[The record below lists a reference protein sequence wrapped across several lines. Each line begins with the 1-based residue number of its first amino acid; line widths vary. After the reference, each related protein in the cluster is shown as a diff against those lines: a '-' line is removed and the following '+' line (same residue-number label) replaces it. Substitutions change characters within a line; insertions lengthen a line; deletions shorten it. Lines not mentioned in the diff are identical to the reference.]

1 MGILDGIVDWL
12 ATQVMNLLD
21 LASTSVLGALDCN
34 MDTFKR
40 YFPAASAM
48 YEIFIWTAIGLV
60 LLNLVWQLYR
70 CYGAGFDIDTENP
83 TNLVV
88 RSVIFLLLI
97 WYCDDIVNLALQ
109 IGGTP
114 YNWILDSNLPGVQF
128 GDFNS
133 VLLVIIGVIANGSVA
148 LIALIL
154 VMVLAWNYLKL
165 LLEAAER
172 YEMIEAVE
180 TLLGSIEYKE
190 LVEKYVGRRSLL
202 RLAIALR
209 EQYIQEKTDSLH
221 KEYVNSL
228 ITSVKKELSVRSS
241 TTAVPD
247 IDLYQILMNQHKV
260 QVFHDVVKMIKKPR
274 VIQAQNLY
282 SYRVVAQSSP
292 FSGALAMQKVSRSK
306 TVFSDA
312 FKEYNDPYKF
322 LQVLKGKD
330 IPASVSYTHL
340 RAHET

>member
-21 LASTSVLGALDCN
+21 LASTSVLGALGCN

-40 YFPAASAM
+40 YFPAASSM

-83 TNLVV
+83 INLVV

-114 YNWILDSNLPGVQF
+114 YTWILDSSLPGVQF

-133 VLLVIIGVIANGSVA
+133 VLLIIIGVIANGSVA

-154 VMVLAWNYLKL
+154 VVILAWNYLKL

-172 YEMIEAVE
+172 YVV
-180 TLLGSIEYKE
+180 LGI
-190 LVEKYVGRRSLL
+190 LVFTAP
-202 RLAIALR
+202 LAFAMGAARGTNNIFKSWCR
-209 EQYIQEKTDSLH
+209 
-221 KEYVNSL
+221 
-228 ITSVKKELSVRSS
+228 
-241 TTAVPD
+241 
-247 IDLYQILMNQHKV
+247 M
-260 QVFHDVVKMIKKPR
+260 
-274 VIQAQNLY
+274 
-282 SYRVVAQSSP
+282 
-292 FSGALAMQKVSRSK
+292 FSGQLLLLIIHS
-306 TVFSDA
+306 
-312 FKEYNDPYKF
+312 
-322 LQVLKGKD
+322 LQN
-330 IPASVSYTHL
+330 IYYTL
-340 RAHET
+340 YYR

>member
-21 LASTSVLGALDCN
+21 LASTSVLGALGCN

-83 TNLVV
+83 INLVV

-97 WYCDDIVNLALQ
+97 WYCDDIVNLALR

-114 YNWILDSNLPGVQF
+114 YNWILDSTLPGVQF

-154 VMVLAWNYLKL
+154 VVILAWNYLKL

-172 YEMIEAVE
+172 YVEATGGRLTFEYV
-180 TLLGSIEYKE
+180 LLSGINDTPTCARE
-190 LVEKYVGRRSLL
+190 LVELLGGRTSMLNVIPYNPVEGL
-202 RLAIALR
+202 PYKTPSADAI
-209 EQYIQEKTDSLH
+209 H
-221 KEYVNSL
+221 KFR
-228 ITSVKKELSVRSS
+228 K
-241 TTAVPD
+241 
-247 IDLYQILMNQHKV
+247 ILVEGGINVLFRQRKG
-260 QVFHDVVKMIKKPR
+260 DR
-274 VIQAQNLY
+274 IQAACGQLRRLRGEPVPVPVLHNL
-282 SYRVVAQSSP
+282 
-292 FSGALAMQKVSRSK
+292 G
-306 TVFSDA
+306 T
-312 FKEYNDPYKF
+312 
-322 LQVLKGKD
+322 
-330 IPASVSYTHL
+330 
-340 RAHET
+340 

>member
-172 YEMIEAVE
+172 LE
-180 TLLGSIEYKE
+180 TYQKKGYDTDWIHQRLLSIRVCNE
-190 LVEKYVGRRSLL
+190 LTAEW
-202 RLAIALR
+202 
-209 EQYIQEKTDSLH
+209 QERGVQQG
-221 KEYVNSL
+221 KEY
-228 ITSVKKELSVRSS
+228 ITQKE
-241 TTAVPD
+241 TADQGP
-247 IDLYQILMNQHKV
+247 
-260 QVFHDVVKMIKKPR
+260 P
-274 VIQAQNLY
+274 
-282 SYRVVAQSSP
+282 
-292 FSGALAMQKVSRSK
+292 
-306 TVFSDA
+306 
-312 FKEYNDPYKF
+312 
-322 LQVLKGKD
+322 
-330 IPASVSYTHL
+330 
-340 RAHET
+340 

>member
-21 LASTSVLGALDCN
+21 LASTSVLGALGCN

-83 TNLVV
+83 INLVV

-114 YNWILDSNLPGVQF
+114 YNWILDSSLPGVQF

-154 VMVLAWNYLKL
+154 VVILAWNYLKL

-172 YEMIEAVE
+172 YVVLGILVFTAPLAFAMGAARGTNNIFKSWCRMFGGQLLLLIMNAWCLKLFVNMVIEFLANP
-180 TLLGSIEYKE
+180 L
-190 LVEKYVGRRSLL
+190 SLL
-202 RLAIALR
+202 MRPAVKEILQDA
-209 EQYIQEKTDSLH
+209 EQHRFDVLLIGNRDSLCCDAADM
-221 KEYVNSL
+221 ESFLTVLNSFNIHIFAGGPGSWVEPNGRHYAPL
-228 ITSVKKELSVRSS
+228 PRLPWQEDDVAE
-241 TTAVPD
+241 VP
-247 IDLYQILMNQHKV
+247 Q
-260 QVFHDVVKMIKKPR
+260 
-274 VIQAQNLY
+274 
-282 SYRVVAQSSP
+282 
-292 FSGALAMQKVSRSK
+292 
-306 TVFSDA
+306 
-312 FKEYNDPYKF
+312 
-322 LQVLKGKD
+322 
-330 IPASVSYTHL
+330 
-340 RAHET
+340 

>member
-154 VMVLAWNYLKL
+154 VMVLACPLQPAFGAGWRYGEQVRHHCQGWCYRRCNRKSSAYLRHYRRCLRQPKRVSAL
-165 LLEAAER
+165 KQRGAASANTQER
-172 YEMIEAVE
+172 PSYFY
-180 TLLGSIEYKE
+180 LS
-190 LVEKYVGRRSLL
+190 
-202 RLAIALR
+202 
-209 EQYIQEKTDSLH
+209 EQYRQVISSAVQHTENF
-221 KEYVNSL
+221 Y
-228 ITSVKKELSVRSS
+228 SVVFPVHTVE
-241 TTAVPD
+241 
-247 IDLYQILMNQHKV
+247 NQ
-260 QVFHDVVKMIKKPR
+260 
-274 VIQAQNLY
+274 L
-282 SYRVVAQSSP
+282 
-292 FSGALAMQKVSRSK
+292 L
-306 TVFSDA
+306 
-312 FKEYNDPYKF
+312 
-322 LQVLKGKD
+322 
-330 IPASVSYTHL
+330 
-340 RAHET
+340 